1 MKLSS
6 NSENL
11 VHLSDWVKSNLLR
24 LNVKK
29 THFMIFSNSISRKND
44 NLTLNLNSEE
54 IKQTHE
60 ARFLG
65 VIIDDWL
72 TFNSHRAAI
81 SVRPEIRFR
90 FRPIRPFFFNPVPVP
105 VPADNWPDWPD

>member
-1 MKLSS
+1 MEDSPAYLSM
-6 NSENL
+6 
-11 VHLSDWVKSNLLR
+11 LSAINAEC
-24 LNVKK
+24 
-29 THFMIFSNSISRKND
+29 ND
-44 NLTLNLNSEE
+44 SFKGRRGRPCLTLLDTI

-105 VPADNWPDWPD
+105 VPADNWPDRPD